1 MTVEGID
8 LILKLWQARAPF
20 DFKGDFWHVKIDEPN
35 LDLGIGEM
43 IRPFQQPHPPLAMSV
58 IKGDSRA
65 AVMAGQRGYIPIS
78 TNLVPRTTLAQ
89 HWETYCAGA
98 EGAGLPVPSRSI
110 WRISRSIFV
119 GRTDEEARYYVRNSA
134 FARSFEYLIFVLTSM
149 GMLDLMKHDP
159 AVPDV
164 EVTPEYVIEHLC
176 IVGDV
181 DSCIEQLQELWRVTG
196 GFGTLLMIAHDWDE
210 REKWEHSMD
219 LLAREVIPKLP
230 SV

>member
-1 MTVEGID
+1 
-8 LILKLWQARAPF
+8 
-20 DFKGDFWHVKIDEPN
+20 
-35 LDLGIGEM
+35 M

-134 FARSFEYLIFVLTSM
+134 FTRSFEYLIFVLTSM
-149 GMLDLMKHDP
+149 DMLDLMKHDP

-164 EVTPEYVIEHLC
+164 EVTPEYVIAHLC